1 MWETQFCCVEVLFV
15 CLWFLFCCA
24 LFFFKSEVSFHGYAD
39 VQVCKGYVISGTVE
53 EVC

>member
-1 MWETQFCCVEVLFV
+1 MGNSVLLCGGFV
-15 CLWFLFCCA
+15 CMFVVFVLLCLF
-24 LFFFKSEVSFHGYAD
+24 FFFKSEVSFHGYAD